1 MILGSSRE
9 GLENVWCAW
18 KIISFSP
25 FRISIFGWIT
35 LDQLMIFGLMIP
47 PSFPNRFWK
56 FQLPKLYALHWDS
69 PNGAR
74 CRIFQRQT
82 RRPWRCS
89 ASWGIGR
96 NRLALQTMA
105 QTSWNFEITNVK
117 IEVSLLLSS
126 WLEFGGNKM
135 QQMYVPL
142 RTMIIALLIIINL
155 RHRQEPPAGFKEW
168 RCETGP
174 SLFLSSGSP
183 CCRRWYFLAHWH
195 GAGWVSCEWIIAKCD
210 RFQACNFSNGLAT
223 SRHAF
228 SITCRSFAVSRA
240 SWLLCLDS
248 SSLHFFPTK
257 KTSSLVN
264 SNEKSAVRQELACLR
279 ICNLSTCSLQP
290 SSSAEE
296 TFTICFSIVACQ
308 NRHIHS
314 ASM

>member
-1 MILGSSRE
+1 
-9 GLENVWCAW
+9 
-18 KIISFSP
+18 
-25 FRISIFGWIT
+25 
-35 LDQLMIFGLMIP
+35 
-47 PSFPNRFWK
+47 
-56 FQLPKLYALHWDS
+56 
-69 PNGAR
+69 
-74 CRIFQRQT
+74 
-82 RRPWRCS
+82 
-89 ASWGIGR
+89 
-96 NRLALQTMA
+96 
-105 QTSWNFEITNVK
+105 
-117 IEVSLLLSS
+117 
-126 WLEFGGNKM
+126 M

-257 KTSSLVN
+257 KP
-264 SNEKSAVRQELACLR
+264 A
-279 ICNLSTCSLQP
+279 P
-290 SSSAEE
+290 SSTPTKKVPFASSPVCGSA
-296 TFTICFSIVACQ
+296 TFPPGRSNLPALQ
-308 NRHIHS
+308 KRHLPS
-314 ASM
+314 ASALWPAKIDISIQHLCR